1 MFPYTTGKFNSTL
14 TDLEQTH
21 NDYLEKD
28 DNTYHNEEDNDGEDT
43 EISTNTASS
52 RVKNAPTISLKQSEE
67 SKPQFSNRNQ
77 LNRLVVKP
85 SGNMVKMRCA
95 AKGNPEP
102 SIKWTRNG
110 TEIVR
115 QLGQVQYTKF
125 GITLEDLVP
134 ADSGIYM
141 CEVCNTQGCI
151 NYSTKLE
158 VKGKLKRKCNKP

>member
-1 MFPYTTGKFNSTL
+1 M
-14 TDLEQTH
+14 EQTH

-28 DNTYHNEEDNDGEDT
+28 DNTYHNEDDNDGEDT
-43 EISTNTASS
+43 EMSTNKASS
-52 RVKNAPTISLKQSEE
+52 RVTNVPTISLKQSEE
-67 SKPQFSNRNQ
+67 FIKPQFSNRNQ

-102 SIKWTRNG
+102 TIKWTRNG

-115 QLGQVQYTKF
+115 TLGQVQYTKF

-134 ADSGIYM
+134 SDSGLYM

-151 NYSTKLE
+151 DFSTKLE
-158 VKGKLKRKCNKP
+158 VKGKLNKKS